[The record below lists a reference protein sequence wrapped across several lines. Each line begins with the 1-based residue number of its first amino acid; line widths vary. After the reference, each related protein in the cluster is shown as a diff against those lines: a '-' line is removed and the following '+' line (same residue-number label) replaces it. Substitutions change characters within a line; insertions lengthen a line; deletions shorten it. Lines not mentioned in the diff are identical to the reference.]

1 MDCRHKFSVTAGTP
15 MHCSHLPLRTWA
27 HGIYLIVASRKGI
40 SAMKLREMTE
50 ITPLSGKEGIA
61 PHGPSG
67 P

>member
-1 MDCRHKFSVTAGTP
+1 